1 MTPTGSGA
9 GFTPGT
15 VLDCFMGSGTTALVA
30 RRLNRKSVGIELNA
44 EYCEM
49 AAIDPPDDVVLACC
63 YLEARNRMYSIH
75 FDFEDAVAKA
85 EDLYQTEWKRA
96 SA

>member
-1 MTPTGSGA
+1 MK
-9 GFTPGT
+9 FYE
-15 VLDCFMGSGTTALVA
+15 F
-30 RRLNRKSVGIELNA
+30 
-44 EYCEM
+44 CEM

-63 YLEARNRMYSIH
+63 YLEARQRIFSIN

-85 EDLYQTEWKRA
+85 EDLYQVEWKRA